1 MILVAAIILSTLI
14 AMIRGGRLSRLA
26 DLPLRYAWLALAA
39 VVLQYPL
46 VYNGLV
52 HGVAIWGLSLANL
65 VMVGSYILLL
75 WVLWANRRL
84 PGIPLVALGVLSN
97 LVVMVLNGG
106 WMPITPEAVA
116 RLGHTPRVSATGPVA
131 KVWGAKDI
139 MLPRAQTRLWLLS
152 DVFVVTAPFPIPSAF
167 SPGDVLVAVGL
178 FCLLQ
183 QTMVRPMSQPA
194 DAPGTAG

>member
-1 MILVAAIILSTLI
+1 MILIAAVIVSTLI
-14 AMIRGGRLSRLA
+14 ALMRGGRLGRLA

-46 VYNGLV
+46 VYYNLG
-52 HGVAIWGLSLANL
+52 HGAIILGVSVANL

-84 PGIPLVALGVLSN
+84 PGLPLVALGVLCN
-97 LVVMVLNGG
+97 LLVMTLNGG

-116 RLGHTPRVSATGPVA
+116 RLGHMPRVTTTGSVA

-139 MLPRAQTRLWLLS
+139 MLPRAQTWLWPLS

-178 FCLLQ
+178 FWLLQ
-183 QTMVRPMSQPA
+183 QSLVKPVSQPA
-194 DAPGTAG
+194 DVQESAG